1 MTSIA
6 RFAVGE
12 KVILFCDIHNFS
24 KIMIEVGSRYA
35 SFVQS
40 YYSRIGEDIVAGGGR
55 IVKYMGDA
63 ILAVFG
69 KDRELQ
75 AIACA
80 NRMRSTYLVIL
91 KSRRLTVPSELEVG
105 INSGKVSTGEFGHD
119 TLKAFDVFGPA
130 VNEAAMI
137 MHYRG
142 IAITENVRRKVSTRI
157 KLKELPSKKLKWQ
170 SVSLRIW
177 AVLEANEGQP
187 PKKKPSNKSLHL
199 SA

>member
-1 MTSIA
+1 MTSTGRFTIA
-6 RFAVGE
+6 E

-24 KIMIEVGSRYA
+24 KIMIKVGSRYA
-35 SFVQS
+35 RFVQS
-40 YYSRIGEDIVAGGGR
+40 YYSKIGEDIVAAGGR

-63 ILAVFG
+63 IFAVFD

-80 NRMRSTYLVIL
+80 NKMRSTYLLIL
-91 KSRRLTVPSELEVG
+91 KSQRLTVVSELEVG

-142 IAITENVRRKVSTRI
+142 IAITESVRRKVSTCI

-170 SVSLRIW
+170 NASLRIW
-177 AVLEANEGQP
+177 AVLAA
-187 PKKKPSNKSLHL
+187 K
-199 SA
+199 